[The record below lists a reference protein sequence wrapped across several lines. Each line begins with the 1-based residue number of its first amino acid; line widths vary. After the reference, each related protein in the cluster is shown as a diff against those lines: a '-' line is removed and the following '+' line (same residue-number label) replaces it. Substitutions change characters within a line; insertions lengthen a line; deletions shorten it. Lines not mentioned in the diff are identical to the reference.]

1 MTKSQTEKRISTLSV
16 DYMKGERKLFGSCSF
31 AVKADGGTCVCERK
45 QDKLRHEEQ
54 TGALALKV

>member
-1 MTKSQTEKRISTLSV
+1 
-16 DYMKGERKLFGSCSF
+16 MKGERKLFGSCSF